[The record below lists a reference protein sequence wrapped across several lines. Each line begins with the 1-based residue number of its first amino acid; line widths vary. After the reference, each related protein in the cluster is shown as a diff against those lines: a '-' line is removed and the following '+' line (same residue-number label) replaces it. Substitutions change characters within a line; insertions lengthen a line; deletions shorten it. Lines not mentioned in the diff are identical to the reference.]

1 MYNHS
6 AKKSNSALQPS
17 KKAALGLKNGAIYN
31 KATENSLP
39 GPNKTPSGL
48 KMAGNYGKNKAMK
61 HILFTINPGNHN
73 GDFIYLI
80 QNASLVVKLVLLL
93 LLAFSII
100 SWAIIIFKL
109 MEYSRARKNSFKF
122 LNFFKKNKNFSEIN
136 NAKSLYGNNPLG
148 EIFRFGYRE
157 IAQQTGSGQ
166 KLEKLD
172 LDSLHRALLRASNQE
187 ITRFERLNG
196 FLATCASAAPF
207 IGLFGTVWG
216 IMNSFQQIGIQMNAN
231 LATVAPGIA
240 EALIA
245 TALGLFA
252 AIPAVIFYN
261 LLLNKLK
268 VLIAIMEDFILEFLN
283 LSEKLN

>member
-1 MYNHS
+1 
-6 AKKSNSALQPS
+6 
-17 KKAALGLKNGAIYN
+17 
-31 KATENSLP
+31 
-39 GPNKTPSGL
+39 
-48 KMAGNYGKNKAMK
+48 MK
-61 HILFTINPGNHN
+61 HILFLINPVNHN

-80 QNASLVVKLVLLL
+80 KNASTVVKLVLLL

-100 SWAIIIFKL
+100 SWAVIIFKL
-109 MEYSRARKNSFKF
+109 MEYRRARKNSLRF
-122 LNFFKKNKNFSEIN
+122 LEFFKKNKNFSEIN
-136 NAKSLYGNNPLG
+136 NTKSLYGNNPLG

-157 IAQQTGSGQ
+157 ISLQSSNSQALG
-166 KLEKLD
+166 KLD
-172 LDSLHRALLRASNQE
+172 LESVHRALLRASNSE

-196 FLATCASAAPF
+196 FLATCASATPF

-216 IMNSFQQIGIQMNAN
+216 IMSSFQQIGIQMNAN

-268 VLIAIMEDFILEFLN
+268 VLIAMMEDFVLEFLN
-283 LSEKLN
+283 LSEKLSR

>member
-1 MYNHS
+1 
-6 AKKSNSALQPS
+6 
-17 KKAALGLKNGAIYN
+17 
-31 KATENSLP
+31 
-39 GPNKTPSGL
+39 
-48 KMAGNYGKNKAMK
+48 MK
-61 HILFTINPGNHN
+61 HIVFTVVPVNHN

-93 LLAFSII
+93 LLSFSII

-109 MEYSRARKNSFKF
+109 MEYSRARKNGAKF
-122 LNFFKKNKNFSEIN
+122 LDFFRKNKNFSDIY
-136 NAKSLYGNNPLG
+136 NAKGLYGNNPLG
-148 EIFRFGYRE
+148 TVFRFGFQE
-157 IAQQTGSGQ
+157 ISHQTSSGQ
-166 KLEKLD
+166 KMGDLD
-172 LDSLHRALLRASNQE
+172 LDSLQRAVLRASTQE
-187 ITRFERLNG
+187 ITRLERLNG

-216 IMNSFQQIGIQMNAN
+216 IMTSFQQIGIQMNAN

-268 VLIAIMEDFILEFLN
+268 VLIATMEDFVLEFLN
-283 LSEKLN
+283 LSEKLR

>member
-1 MYNHS
+1 
-6 AKKSNSALQPS
+6 
-17 KKAALGLKNGAIYN
+17 
-31 KATENSLP
+31 
-39 GPNKTPSGL
+39 
-48 KMAGNYGKNKAMK
+48 MK
-61 HILFTINPGNHN
+61 HILFLINPVNHN

-80 QNASLVVKLVLLL
+80 KNASTVVKLVLLL
-93 LLAFSII
+93 LLTFSII
-100 SWAIIIFKL
+100 SWAVIIFKL
-109 MEYSRARKNSFKF
+109 MEYRRARKNSQRF
-122 LNFFKKNKNFSEIN
+122 LEFFKKNKNFSEIN
-136 NAKSLYGNNPLG
+136 ANKSLYGNNPLG

-157 IAQQTGSGQ
+157 ISLQSGSGQ
-166 KLEKLD
+166 ALGKLD
-172 LDSLHRALLRASNQE
+172 LECVHRALLRASNSE

-196 FLATCASAAPF
+196 FLATCASATPF

-216 IMNSFQQIGIQMNAN
+216 IMSSFQQIGIQMNAN

-268 VLIAIMEDFILEFLN
+268 VLIAMMEDFVLEFLN
-283 LSEKLN
+283 LSEKLGR

>member
-1 MYNHS
+1 
-6 AKKSNSALQPS
+6 
-17 KKAALGLKNGAIYN
+17 
-31 KATENSLP
+31 
-39 GPNKTPSGL
+39 
-48 KMAGNYGKNKAMK
+48 MK
-61 HILFTINPGNHN
+61 HILFTVNPVNTN
-73 GDFIYLI
+73 GDFVYLI
-80 QNASLVVKLVLLL
+80 QHASLVVKLVLLL

-109 MEYSRARKNSFKF
+109 MEYSRARKNSIKF
-122 LNFFKKNKNFSEIN
+122 LDFFKKNKNFSEIN
-136 NAKSLYGNNPLG
+136 SAKALYGNNPLG

-166 KLEKLD
+166 KPEKID

-196 FLATCASAAPF
+196 FLATCASATPF

-216 IMNSFQQIGIQMNAN
+216 IMTSFQQIGIQMNAN

-268 VLIAIMEDFILEFLN
+268 VLIAMMEDFILEFLN
-283 LSEKLN
+283 LSEKLR

>member
-1 MYNHS
+1 MTH
-6 AKKSNSALQPS
+6 
-17 KKAALGLKNGAIYN
+17 
-31 KATENSLP
+31 TV
-39 GPNKTPSGL
+39 
-48 KMAGNYGKNKAMK
+48 
-61 HILFTINPGNHN
+61 FTLTTANAN
-73 GDFIYLI
+73 GDFVYLI
-80 QNASLVVKLVLLL
+80 QPASLVVKLVLLL
-93 LLAFSII
+93 LLSFSVV

-109 MEYSRARKNSFKF
+109 MEYSRARKKGQAF
-122 LNFFKKNKNFSEIN
+122 LDFFRKNKNFSEIHA
-136 NAKSLYGNNPLG
+136 AKALYGNNPLG

-166 KLEKLD
+166 KLDKLD
-172 LDSLHRALLRASNQE
+172 GDSLQRALLRASTQE
-187 ITRFERLNG
+187 ISRLERLNG
-196 FLATCASAAPF
+196 FLATCASASPF

-216 IMNSFQQIGIQMNAN
+216 IMTSFQQIGVQMNAN

-268 VLIAIMEDFILEFLN
+268 VLIAMMEDCILGFLN
-283 LSEKLN
+283 LSEKLR

>member
-1 MYNHS
+1 
-6 AKKSNSALQPS
+6 
-17 KKAALGLKNGAIYN
+17 
-31 KATENSLP
+31 
-39 GPNKTPSGL
+39 
-48 KMAGNYGKNKAMK
+48 MK
-61 HILFTINPGNHN
+61 HILFLINPVNHN

-80 QNASLVVKLVLLL
+80 KNASPVVKLVLLL

-100 SWAIIIFKL
+100 SWAVIIFKL
-109 MEYSRARKNSFKF
+109 MEYGRARKNSSRF
-122 LNFFKKNKNFSEIN
+122 LEFFRKNKNFSEIN
-136 NAKSLYGNNPLG
+136 NTKSLYGNNPLG

-157 IAQQTGSGQ
+157 ISLQSGSNQTLG
-166 KLEKLD
+166 KLD
-172 LDSLHRALLRASNQE
+172 LESVHRALLRASNSE

-196 FLATCASAAPF
+196 FLATCASATPF

-216 IMNSFQQIGIQMNAN
+216 IMSSFQQIGIQMNAN

-268 VLIAIMEDFILEFLN
+268 VLIAMMEDFVLEFLN
-283 LSEKLN
+283 LSEKLSR